1 MNISVLSF
9 LKLCISGGPGARR
22 MFWWVSGSEILW
34 LCSRPWA
41 FFPVKLLKRDDRFED
56 GDVETDETRRLS
68 GSLSKSAEM
77 QLVNTPRQQPQ
88 TDTDQRRVLR
98 SESLTPTSQGYSP
111 AGRVETSQS
120 AGSTPP
126 GNSSSFTLLGLSS
139 DQSTYDALKGLETIQ
154 PPSNPGSD
162 LSLFL
167 WFMGGLKWYL
177 NIN

>member
-1 MNISVLSF
+1 VLGG
-9 LKLCISGGPGARR
+9 CSGEFEGEKHFDCAPGHGL
-22 MFWWVSGSEILW
+22 FV
-34 LCSRPWA
+34 
-41 FFPVKLLKRDDRFED
+41 PVNLLKRDDRFED

-77 QLVNTPRQQPQ
+77 QPVNTPRQQPQ

-120 AGSTPP
+120 AGSTSPES
-126 GNSSSFTLLGLSS
+126 SSSFPLLGLSS
-139 DQSTYDALKGLETIQ
+139 DQSTYDALKELETTQ

-162 LSLFL
+162 PSLFL
-167 WFMGGLKWYL
+167 WFMGVL
-177 NIN
+177 NDI